1 MDQSYNIE
9 YVGNVGGVKTQGRSC
24 YMPSGISPTLTAGM
38 DHGNTMPYI
47 IIDEDEKETKEE

>member
-1 MDQSYNIE
+1 MENSNNIE